1 MVRDEIVDEVRRERD
16 RIAAKFDYDVK
27 RLFAAMRE
35 EQEKGGREVVS
46 LPPRR
51 VTSAFKRS

>member
-1 MVRDEIVDEVRRERD
+1 MVGDEIVDEVRRERD
-16 RIAAKFDYDVK
+16 RISAKFDYDLK

-51 VTSAFKRS
+51 VTSAFK